1 MNKSYDV
8 NLLLFTFLGI
18 IFYLYFDP
26 VLHPDSLGYIN
37 YDSVRSVGYSSII
50 NLFNKNLD
58 IIVALQILFTIIS
71 CYLFLK
77 SIRNIFNLNNFSY
90 LFISIVLIIISLK
103 TSLNILTGSFA
114 FSFFLI
120 SLSFCINTILEK
132 RLIFLIFSTFF
143 LFIGILIR
151 PQLIFFS
158 PILIIFA
165 IYLISLTKEK
175 KFLLIIPLA
184 LVLFLIP
191 QQINK
196 YFNNY
201 YNNVNVAMTDSFNQL
216 MILPLFIS
224 KIELQNFFE
233 DPLSARLFAM
243 AHSCSS
249 NKSLN
254 KKIVSER
261 GQNWLYTLESNSF
274 PVKNCVNQ
282 AIDYSFPNA
291 SLTEKERISK
301 NLFTNTIKA
310 QISFEP
316 KELVLSYYEKLSYGF
331 MNKYYFLIFCLFTIF
346 IFIYFLLVRNH
357 QLFLFLIILISHLSN
372 MFIICL
378 GAPMLTRYKFYT
390 EVVLLLISLSIIIHY
405 LNPRKK
411 NE

>member
-165 IYLISLTKEK
+165 MYLISLTKEK

-233 DPLSARLFAM
+233 DQLSARLFAM

-346 IFIYFLLVRNH
+346 IFTYFLLVRNH

>member
-165 IYLISLTKEK
+165 MYLISLTKEK
-175 KFLLIIPLA
+175 KFLLIIPLV

-233 DPLSARLFAM
+233 DQLSARLFAM

-346 IFIYFLLVRNH
+346 IFTYFLLVRNH

>member
-18 IFYLYFDP
+18 IFYLCFDP

-346 IFIYFLLVRNH
+346 IFTYFLLVRNH

>member
-58 IIVALQILFTIIS
+58 IIVALQIVFTIIA

-120 SLSFCINTILEK
+120 SLSFFINTILEK

-243 AHSCSS
+243 AQSCSS

-291 SLTEKERISK
+291 SLTEKEIISK

-346 IFIYFLLVRNH
+346 IFTYFLLVRNH

-405 LNPRKK
+405 LNPRKN

>member
-346 IFIYFLLVRNH
+346 IFTYFLLVRNH

>member
-1 MNKSYDV
+1 MNKIYDF
-8 NLLLFTFLGI
+8 NLLLFSFLGLI
-18 IFYLYFDP
+18 CYLYFDP

-58 IIVALQILFTIIS
+58 IVIALQILLTIIA
-71 CYLFLK
+71 CCFFLK
-77 SIRNIFNLNNFSY
+77 SVRKIFNLNNFSY

-103 TSLNILTGSFA
+103 TSLNVLTGSFA

-120 SLSFCINTILEK
+120 SLAICINSILEK
-132 RLIFLIFSTFF
+132 RLILLIYSTFF

-151 PQLIFFS
+151 PQLIFFT

-165 IYLISLTKEK
+165 LYLVYLTKEK
-175 KFLLIIPLA
+175 RFLLIIPLT

-201 YNNVNVAMTDSFNQL
+201 YNKVNVPMTDSFNQL

-233 DPLSARLFAM
+233 DQLSARLFVI
-243 AHSCSS
+243 AHNCSS

-254 KKIVSER
+254 KKIVSES
-261 GQNWLYTLESNSF
+261 GQNWLYMLETNSF

-282 AIDYSFPNA
+282 AIDNSFPNT
-291 SLTEKERISK
+291 SVTEKEIISK
-301 NLFTNTIKA
+301 NLFINTIKA
-310 QISFEP
+310 QTLFEP

-331 MNKYYFLIFCLFTIF
+331 MNKYYFIIFCLFTTF
-346 IFIYFLLVRNH
+346 IFIYFLLLRNH
-357 QLFLFLIILISHLSN
+357 QLFLFLVILISHLSN

-390 EVVLLLISLSIIIHY
+390 EVLLLLISLSIIIHY
-405 LNPRKK
+405 LNPRKNK
-411 NE
+411 